1 VGHPQ
6 SCNYSDVRWA
16 NYAFRGV
23 GIREQRYGFF
33 VGRTDRGE
41 FAILSFEVDT
51 KALSF
56 PELEFLERSDK
67 ALYDSIYAAL
77 KLLLAAIVR
86 DFWVV
91 EERESVFAARSAKR
105 LAGVRMRTAED
116 GSPRVVYL
124 PRIRYNEKPTPQKCA
139 DVLDYKVRAAH
150 YVQQHIRKVGHP
162 SDAQHSG

>member
-1 VGHPQ
+1 MPAGPFTHFEVSEFG
-6 SCNYSDVRWA
+6 NRDMV
-16 NYAFRGV
+16 
-23 GIREQRYGFF
+23 FF

-56 PELEFLERSDK
+56 PDLEFLEQSDK
-67 ALYDSIYAAL
+67 ALYDSIYTAL

-91 EERESVFAARSAKR
+91 EERESVFAAGSAKR

-116 GSPRVVYL
+116 
-124 PRIRYNEKPTPQKCA
+124 
-139 DVLDYKVRAAH
+139 
-150 YVQQHIRKVGHP
+150 
-162 SDAQHSG
+162 